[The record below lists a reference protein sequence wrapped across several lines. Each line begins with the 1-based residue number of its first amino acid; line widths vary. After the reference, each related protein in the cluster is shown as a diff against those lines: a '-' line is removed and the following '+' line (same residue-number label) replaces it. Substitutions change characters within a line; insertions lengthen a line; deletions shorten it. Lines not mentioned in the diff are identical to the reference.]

1 MRKLI
6 IMLSLI
12 FLLILGGCATK
23 AKPNLQGSYQSEH
36 INGYTILMTF
46 QEVEGN
52 FVEYIDCREV
62 DRGTYEKT
70 KDNVFK
76 IKSDKQNFE
85 ITLND
90 ENSFEIFIKKINK
103 GNAIKLKNISAIPG
117 YFSNKYGDED
127 KYQDLL
133 N

>member
-6 IMLSLI
+6 IMLSLA
-12 FLLILGGCATK
+12 FLLILGGCSTK
-23 AKPNLQGSYQSEH
+23 AIPKLQGSYQSER
-36 INGYTILMTF
+36 IDGYTTLMTF
-46 QEVEGN
+46 QETESS

-62 DRGTYEKT
+62 DRGTYDKT
-70 KDNVFK
+70 KDNVYK
-76 IKSDKQNFE
+76 LKSAKQNFQ

-90 ENSFEIFIKKINK
+90 ENSFEIVIKKINK
-103 GNAIKLKNISAIPG
+103 GNTIILKNISAIPG